1 MTGAAAGADP
11 RVQPMTVRDLDEVTA
26 IEQQAYAFPWTRGNF
41 IDSLSSGHPAWTLR
55 AAQGGPLLAYY
66 VAMEG
71 VEEMHLLNITVAPA
85 EQGRGHAR
93 ALLAHLA
100 DQARALRALQLWLEV
115 RESNARALQL
125 YLRHGFET
133 VGRRKGYYPAVQ
145 GREDAI
151 VMRLPLSDPEGDGHA
166 VD

>member
-1 MTGAAAGADP
+1 MTEGAVAADP
-11 RVQPMTVRDLDEVTA
+11 RVRPMTVRDLDEVTA

-55 AAQGGPLLAYY
+55 AEPGGALLAYY

-93 ALLAHLA
+93 TLLAHLA
-100 DQARALRALQLWLEV
+100 DQARALQALQLWLEV
-115 RESNARALQL
+115 RQSNDRALQL
-125 YLRHGFET
+125 YLRNGFEA
-133 VGRRKGYYPAVQ
+133 VGRRKGYYPALQ

-151 VMRLPLSDPEGDGHA
+151 VMRRPLSDPEGDGHA

>member
-1 MTGAAAGADP
+1 MTGVVAGVNP
-11 RVQPMTVRDLDEVTA
+11 QVQPMTVRDLDEVTA

-55 AAQGGPLLAYY
+55 AAPGRALLAYY

-93 ALLAHLA
+93 LLLAHLA
-100 DQARALRALQLWLEV
+100 DQARALKALQLWLEV

-125 YLRHGFET
+125 YLRSGFET

-151 VMRLPLSDPEGDGHA
+151 VMRRPLSDPEGDGHA